1 MLVRT
6 TTLSNNKQAW
16 PIIGVVAVVVMLAIV
31 GALLGAQALDAGRT
45 QRTEAVFA
53 VGDQVQT
60 SFGFLTVG
68 QVEDLNGLTS
78 QDLNGVT
85 HGIQNLVLDDEAQIQ
100 VWVVLMNR
108 QNHPVNYTPAQFR
121 LFTDKRSEP
130 IMLTGATI
138 QPGRLKPNMTIEA
151 ALSFVIPR
159 NGSDLK
165 LEFSDPGRDEPIV
178 ISLGQVDQHTADPNQ
193 HGH

>member
-60 SFGFLTVG
+60 SLGFLTVG

-85 HGIQNLVLDDEAQIQ
+85 HGIQNLVLEDEAQ
-100 VWVVLMNR
+100 M
-108 QNHPVNYTPAQFR
+108 
-121 LFTDKRSEP
+121 
-130 IMLTGATI
+130 
-138 QPGRLKPNMTIEA
+138 
-151 ALSFVIPR
+151 
-159 NGSDLK
+159 
-165 LEFSDPGRDEPIV
+165 
-178 ISLGQVDQHTADPNQ
+178 
-193 HGH
+193 